1 MILVDLA
8 MGKVIKVIMV
18 AVGMLGTLFFGYE
31 AVYIGLIA
39 SEEQLAQYPWGTE
52 LGWTYLSPGHYVLS
66 AFVAIF
72 ILWLPSLIWVAIS
85 FNKKMHGDKRV
96 I

>member
-1 MILVDLA
+1 

>member
-1 MILVDLA
+1 MILVDVA
-8 MGKVIKVIMV
+8 MGRVIKVIMV

-52 LGWTYLSPGHYVLS
+52 LGWTYLSPGHYVFS

-85 FNKKMHGDKRV
+85 FNKRL
-96 I
+96 